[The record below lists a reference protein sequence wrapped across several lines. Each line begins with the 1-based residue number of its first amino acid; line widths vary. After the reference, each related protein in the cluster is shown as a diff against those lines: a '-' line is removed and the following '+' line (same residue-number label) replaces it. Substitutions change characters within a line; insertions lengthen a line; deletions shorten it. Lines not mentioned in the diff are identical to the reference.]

1 MAGWRSGIRLR
12 AMTRFS
18 IRARAGN
25 PLSMAPHASRWEI
38 PPDPRHIGVVRRE
51 VATFASRAGI
61 DAPALTD
68 VQVAVSD
75 AVTNAI
81 LVADA
86 ARDRGCVR
94 VDAEDAGD
102 ELIVRVRE
110 GGSGSAQPPNCP
122 VLGPRLSMIAALA
135 QVFGVRRCEGGAT
148 ELRMHFAIAG
158 R

>member
-1 MAGWRSGIRLR
+1 M
-12 AMTRFS
+12 FS
-18 IRARAGN
+18 TGARAGN
-25 PLSMAPHASRWEI
+25 PLPMAPHVSRWEI

-51 VATFASRAGI
+51 VATFAARAGMGS
-61 DAPALTD
+61 PTLTD

-81 LVADA
+81 LHADSM
-86 ARDRGCVR
+86 RVSGCVR
-94 VDAEDAGD
+94 VDAEEAGD

-110 GGSGSAQPPNCP
+110 AGAGTAQPKCP

-148 ELRMHFAIAG
+148 ELRMHFALG
-158 R
+158 RG